1 MSDMTFPGGLRS
13 DGLPAA
19 LSAPER
25 LAAVRA
31 TGLLDTGPEGTFD
44 ELARLAA
51 AVTGC
56 GRAFITLVDER
67 RSFWKSCIG
76 VADAADV
83 ARRQGPVQ
91 ESFCYFL
98 VGLGGAPFVIEDAAA
113 DPRRDHRRHRGLTR
127 ARRPGTGVTGR

>member
-1 MSDMTFPGGLRS
+1 MGDMAFPGGLRS

-31 TGLLDTGPEGTFD
+31 TGLLDTGPEGHFD

-56 GRAFITLVDER
+56 GRAFITLVDEH
-67 RSFWKSCIG
+67 RSFRKSCIG
-76 VADAADV
+76 VADVADV
-83 ARRQGPVQ
+83 ARGT
-91 ESFCYFL
+91 
-98 VGLGGAPFVIEDAAA
+98 
-113 DPRRDHRRHRGLTR
+113 TR
-127 ARRPGTGVTGR
+127 CGKASATSWSASAGRPL